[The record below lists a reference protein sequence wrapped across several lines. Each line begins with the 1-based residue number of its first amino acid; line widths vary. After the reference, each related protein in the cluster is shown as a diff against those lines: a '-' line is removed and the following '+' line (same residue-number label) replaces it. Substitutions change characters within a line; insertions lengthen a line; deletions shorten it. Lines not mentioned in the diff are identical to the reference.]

1 MPLAVPPLNADLSL
15 RYYTPSEF
23 SLIDLRRRGVSGEG
37 EHTLEQLGPDGCGT
51 PRLFSCRWEER
62 YAAALVLVGY
72 AKRYEDAFMR
82 ERISRLMPD
91 VYAIT
96 GDQRWACTKVR
107 LSPYRYT
114 GTISPILEGLDAPD
128 FERCD
133 IEATYEQVP
142 YYLFEDV
149 LTTFDNEFSRY
160 VIYPGYPGAE
170 ITSES
175 QYVTLPGGTLKY
187 LNAGNVVPAGT
198 PVPHSYGFPE
208 TYTNLTYV
216 WRRVPFELWGAG
228 TDLTNRVKGTAG
240 VRGMIGSVNLT
251 TFDGHPPLSLQLRA
265 VEEKLLPDP
274 MFGYSWDIVYKL
286 NKAEKLEGHLGFYFH
301 SVRAAAGNPG
311 YYQVGRSSL
320 VTNLPIP
327 AASLGDNDS
336 LFHAREFAEL
346 FVAEI

>member
-1 MPLAVPPLNADLSL
+1 
-15 RYYTPSEF
+15 
-23 SLIDLRRRGVSGEG
+23 
-37 EHTLEQLGPDGCGT
+37 
-51 PRLFSCRWEER
+51 
-62 YAAALVLVGY
+62 
-72 AKRYEDAFMR
+72 
-82 ERISRLMPD
+82 
-91 VYAIT
+91 
-96 GDQRWACTKVR
+96 VR
-107 LSPYRYT
+107 LDPYKYL
-114 GTISPILEGLDAPD
+114 GQIDPILEGQDAPR

-133 IEATYEQVP
+133 IEAIYEQVP

-149 LTTFDNEFSRY
+149 AVGFDNEFIRY
-160 VIYPGYPGAE
+160 VIYAGFPGAE
-170 ITSES
+170 VSTET

-208 TYTNLTYV
+208 SYTNLTYV

-251 TFDGHPPLSLQLRA
+251 TFDGHPPLTLQLRA

-274 MFGYSWDIVYKL
+274 LFGYSWDIAYKL
-286 NKAEKLEGHLGFYFH
+286 SKAEKPGGHLNFYFH

-327 AASLGDNDS
+327 AVSLGPDDS
-336 LFHAREFAEL
+336 LFHTSEFAEL

>member
-1 MPLAVPPLNADLSL
+1 MPLTVPPLNANGSL
-15 RYYTPSEF
+15 RYYTLSEMTRI
-23 SLIDLRRRGVSGEG
+23 SLARRGVTGQG
-37 EHTLEQLGPDGCGT
+37 EHTHEQLGPDGSGT
-51 PRLFSCRWEER
+51 PRLYSCAWSER
-62 YAAALVLVGY
+62 YAAALVLVGA
-72 AKRYEDAFMR
+72 AKRYEDNLGR

-91 VYAIT
+91 VYAVT

-107 LSPYRYT
+107 LDPFKYL
-114 GTISPILEGLDAPD
+114 GVIDPILEGQDAPR

-142 YYLFEDV
+142 YFLFEDGA
-149 LTTFDNEFSRY
+149 TNFDNEFIRY
-160 VIYPGYPGAE
+160 VIYSGYPGAE
-170 ITSES
+170 VTSES

-187 LNAGNVVPAGT
+187 LNAGNVVPAGA

-216 WRRVPFELWGAG
+216 WRRVPIELWGAG
-228 TDLTNRVKGTAG
+228 TDLTTRVKGTATL
-240 VRGMIGSVNLT
+240 RGMIGSLNLT

-274 MFGYSWDIVYKL
+274 LFGYSWDISYKF
-286 NKAEKLEGHLGFYFH
+286 NKAEKPGGHLGFYFH
-301 SVRAAAGNPG
+301 SVRAAAGAPG

-320 VTNLPIP
+320 PANLPIP

-336 LFHAREFAEL
+336 LFHVREFSEL